1 MFFNFFLLSDSGV
14 VDSQGAGYYR
24 QHYVHACGRQHQRA
38 GSHARHLAYRSGHVD
53 YQQGEEI
60 RH

>member
-38 GSHARHLAYRSGHVD
+38 GGHARHLAYRSGHVD
-53 YQQGEEI
+53 YQQGE
-60 RH
+60 